1 MTIKEFAE
9 KYKIP
14 YNVAYNATYNV
25 KPRTTWMHD
34 RDYPEDEMKAELIG
48 ILTDREERL
57 RRNLTRTTMLLTK
70 LRS

>member
-9 KYKIP
+9 KYNIP

-25 KPRTTWMHD
+25 KPQTTWMHD
-34 RDYPEDEMKAELIG
+34 RDYPEKELKAELVS
-48 ILTDREERL
+48 ILEDREHRL
-57 RRNLTRTTMLLTK
+57 RRNLARTTMLLTK